1 MALVILI
8 HQSLKSTKPFW
19 ATFINRIVVIFNQP
33 RAMLKV
39 LKPASIYSEITR
51 KLKFGSNSHIFVT
64 VTNHDKMAS
73 FNPPQFFVRSYP
85 LVNDR
90 VREALGDTF
99 YEEFMVRIQID
110 WSNLMKGFYSDTL
123 KGRVYVMMRAMETI
137 MHHMMSWNVQTFW
150 LVSMIDSRTDP

>member
-1 MALVILI
+1 
-8 HQSLKSTKPFW
+8 
-19 ATFINRIVVIFNQP
+19 
-33 RAMLKV
+33 MLKV
-39 LKPASIYSEITR
+39 LKPASIYFEITR

-64 VTNHDKMAS
+64 VINHDKMAF

-110 WSNLMKGFYSDTL
+110 WSQFDERFLLRHFK
-123 KGRVYVMMRAMETI
+123 RARLRYDKSYGN
-137 MHHMMSWNVQTFW
+137 HNA
-150 LVSMIDSRTDP
+150 LYD

>member
-1 MALVILI
+1 
-8 HQSLKSTKPFW
+8 
-19 ATFINRIVVIFNQP
+19 
-33 RAMLKV
+33 MLKV
-39 LKPASIYSEITR
+39 LKPASIYFEITR

-64 VTNHDKMAS
+64 VINHDKMAF

-99 YEEFMVRIQID
+99 YEEFMVRIQFD
-110 WSNLMKGFYSDTL
+110 WSNLMKSFYSDTL

-137 MHHMMSWNVQTFW
+137 MHY
-150 LVSMIDSRTDP
+150 MIS

>member
-1 MALVILI
+1 
-8 HQSLKSTKPFW
+8 
-19 ATFINRIVVIFNQP
+19 
-33 RAMLKV
+33 MLKV
-39 LKPASIYSEITR
+39 LKPASIYYEITR

-64 VTNHDKMAS
+64 VTNHDKMAF
-73 FNPPQFFVRSYP
+73 FNPPQFFVRCYP

-123 KGRVYVMMRAMETI
+123 KGRVYAMMRAMETI
-137 MHHMMSWNVQTFW
+137 MHHMIS
-150 LVSMIDSRTDP
+150 

>member
-1 MALVILI
+1 MA
-8 HQSLKSTKPFW
+8 QT
-19 ATFINRIVVIFNQP
+19 VIFLLLLLIMIKWP
-33 RAMLKV
+33 FFF
-39 LKPASIYSEITR
+39 YS
-51 KLKFGSNSHIFVT
+51 
-64 VTNHDKMAS
+64 
-73 FNPPQFFVRSYP
+73 PQFFVRSYP

-137 MHHMMSWNVQTFW
+137 MHFMTS
-150 LVSMIDSRTDP
+150 